1 LLLYAITDRSQ
12 LQTPLLD
19 RVALLLQAGVDYL
32 QVREKDLPGRELL
45 ALLDAVLSL
54 PNPHGTKVLVN
65 ERVDVALA
73 AGAHGVHLPA
83 HAVAPSRIR
92 VITPPGFVIGVS
104 CHCLEEVE
112 RAEAEGAADLAV
124 FGPVFDTPSK
134 RMYGPPV
141 GVEALEQAA
150 RGRRIPVLALGGITL
165 ENFRLCRGAAGIAA
179 ISLFQAA
186 DHPAGVCRVLR
197 AKADSFTAFP
207 KA

>member
-1 LLLYAITDRSQ
+1 MLLYAITDRSQ
-12 LQTPLLD
+12 LRTPLLE

-32 QVREKDLPGRELL
+32 QIREKDLPGRELL
-45 ALLDAVLSL
+45 ALLDAVLAL

-92 VITPPGFVIGVS
+92 AIAPPGFVIGVS
-104 CHCLEEVE
+104 CHRLEEVE
-112 RAEAEGAADLAV
+112 RAEAEGADLVV

-141 GVEALEQAA
+141 GVEALEHAA

-165 ENFRLCRGAAGIAA
+165 ENFRLCRAAAGIAA
-179 ISLFQAA
+179 IWLFQAA
-186 DHPAGVCRVLR
+186 EDPAGLCRELR
-197 AKADSFTAFP
+197 GGL
-207 KA
+207 

>member
-1 LLLYAITDRSQ
+1 VLLYAITDRAQ

-19 RVALLLQAGVDYL
+19 RVRLLLQAGVDYL
-32 QVREKDLPGRELL
+32 QIREKDLPGRELL
-45 ALLDAVLSL
+45 ALLDAVLAL

-73 AGAHGVHLPA
+73 TGAHGVHLPA

-92 VITPPGFVIGVS
+92 AIAPPGFLIGVS
-104 CHCLEEVE
+104 CHRLEEVN
-112 RAEAEGAADLAV
+112 RAETEGADLAV

-134 RMYGPPV
+134 RRYGPPV

-150 RGRRIPVLALGGITL
+150 RGRRIPVLALGGVTL
-165 ENFRLCRGAAGIAA
+165 ENFHLCRGAAGIAA

-186 DHPAGVCRVLR
+186 DHPAGVCRMLR
-197 AKADSFTAFP
+197 AKAASFSAFP